1 MKRGILLVAFGA
13 GNARSADTLRR
24 MQALTAERFRLPARW
39 AFTSDTL
46 RERLALARTKSDSVL
61 KALRRMRYERYTHV
75 AVQSLHLIPGQEYSA
90 VLDDV
95 RLAEAEGALR
105 LTVGEP
111 LLRDA
116 ADADEAAR
124 ALLSHLPPARL
135 SGEPVVCM
143 AHGTRRDAKRLYE
156 CWGEAV
162 ARLDPNVYVACMK
175 GRVTLDSLL
184 PLLKSRAGERV
195 WLLPLLSV
203 VGKHTLQDMAGDG
216 PQSWKHRLERRIY
229 AVWRTVLF
237 LRNCGCG
244 VWTRP
249 CRHLTPEPR
258 KGRILRFAGL
268 ARPARLPSAGRHN
281 HQHRQG
287 AASCPSYPAIWPNV

>member
-111 LLRDA
+111 LLRDE

-124 ALLSHLPPARL
+124 TLLSHLPPARL

-184 PLLKSRAGERV
+184 PLLKARAGERV

-216 PQSWKHRLERRIY
+216 PQSWKHRLEQ
-229 AVWRTVLF
+229 AGFVCSAD
-237 LRNCGCG
+237 LR
-244 VWTRP
+244 
-249 CRHLTPEPR
+249 
-258 KGRILRFAGL
+258 GL
-268 ARPARLPSAGRHN
+268 ADGPFFAELWMRRLDKAVSALD
-281 HQHRQG
+281 
-287 AASCPSYPAIWPNV
+287 A

>member
-1 MKRGILLVAFGA
+1 MKNKVIFGFHA
-13 GNARSADTLRR
+13 V
-24 MQALTAERFRLPARW
+24 
-39 AFTSDTL
+39 TS
-46 RERLALARTKSDSVL
+46 R
-61 KALRRMRYERYTHV
+61 
-75 AVQSLHLIPGQEYSA
+75 
-90 VLDDV
+90 
-95 RLAEAEGALR
+95 
-105 LTVGEP
+105 
-111 LLRDA
+111 LRDE

-184 PLLKSRAGERV
+184 PLLKARAGERV

-216 PQSWKHRLERRIY
+216 PQSWKHRLEQ
-229 AVWRTVLF
+229 AGFVCSAD
-237 LRNCGCG
+237 LR
-244 VWTRP
+244 
-249 CRHLTPEPR
+249 
-258 KGRILRFAGL
+258 GL
-268 ARPARLPSAGRHN
+268 ADGPFFAELWMRRLDKAVSALD
-281 HQHRQG
+281 
-287 AASCPSYPAIWPNV
+287 A